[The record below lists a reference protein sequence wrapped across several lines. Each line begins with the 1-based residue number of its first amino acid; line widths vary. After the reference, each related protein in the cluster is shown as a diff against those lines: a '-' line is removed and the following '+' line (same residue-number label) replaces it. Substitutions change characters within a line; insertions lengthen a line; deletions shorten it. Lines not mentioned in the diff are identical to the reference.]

1 MRFLLCLCLFLLPAR
16 IQAAPIPAPLLGD
29 HKLTLPRV
37 TYLRLESTPPGSS
50 VYDRNYSETNPDQ
63 GMLGKTP
70 LTLPLDRNLSHVL
83 WVKHDGYQVDRVVVE
98 AVTPD
103 LEAAKSETVNVSLKP
118 ASVHAWLL
126 AHPFWAGLPVGVLGL
141 VLLMTHFRVRN
152 LRGELKQAQELD
164 APICGR
170 LINEYRV
177 LKTLGEGGS
186 AHVYLAEHATY
197 GDRYALKLLKTEVT
211 NPISLERFYREMAL
225 GLELRHPNLPRVWSY
240 GTYQGRPYMVMDYVA
255 GRTLALV
262 QSQLTRP
269 RLLEVF
275 SQVCQA
281 LGALHGYG
289 MVHRDVKPDNVMVLK
304 DGSVRLL
311 DFGIAKSIDM
321 QGLTATGT
329 ALGTPLYMS
338 PEHLNAKIV
347 DVRSDIYSAGV
358 MLFFLLT
365 GQTPFR
371 GETVMEVLGA
381 HLHEPPP
388 LEELPA
394 DTPPELVALLAKML
408 AKLPESRYSSMDEVI
423 AALTAAQV
431 QLC

>member
-1 MRFLLCLCLFLLPAR
+1 MRFFLCLCLFGLPA
-16 IQAAPIPAPLLGD
+16 ISQAAPIPTPLLGD
-29 HKLTLPRV
+29 HKLSLPRV
-37 TYLRLESTPPGSS
+37 TYLRLESNPPGCS
-50 VYDRNYSETNPDQ
+50 VYDRNYSETNSDQ
-63 GMLGKTP
+63 GRLGKTP

-83 WVKHDGYQVDRVVVE
+83 WLKRDGYQVDRVVVE

-103 LEAAKSETVNVSLKP
+103 QEANKSETINVQLKP
-118 ASVHAWLL
+118 ASVQAWLQ
-126 AHPFWAGLPVGVLGL
+126 AHPVWAGLPVGVLGL
-141 VLLMTHFRVRN
+141 VFLLTHLRLRN
-152 LRGELKQAQELD
+152 LRGELKNAHQLD
-164 APICGR
+164 APMCGR

-177 LKTLGEGGS
+177 LQILGEGGS
-186 AHVYLAEHATY
+186 ANVYLAEHATY

-211 NPISLERFYREMAL
+211 NPVSLERFYREMAL

-240 GTYQGRPYMVMDYVA
+240 GSYQGRPYMVMDYVA
-255 GRTLALV
+255 GQTLAQV
-262 QSQLTRP
+262 QSQLSRP

-281 LGALHGYG
+281 LAALHGYG

-311 DFGIAKSIDM
+311 DFGITKSLDV

-338 PEHLNAKIV
+338 PEHLNAKVV
-347 DVRSDIYSAGV
+347 DVRSDVYSAGV

-381 HLHEPPP
+381 HLHEAPP

-394 DTPPELVALLAKML
+394 DTPPELVAVLAKML

-423 AALTAAQV
+423 TALTAAQV

>member
-1 MRFLLCLCLFLLPAR
+1 MRPLLVLCLLLLPALAW
-16 IQAAPIPAPLLGD
+16 AAPIPPLGD
-29 HKLTLPRV
+29 HKLALPRV
-37 TYLRLESTPPGSS
+37 TFLRLDSNPSGSS
-50 VYDRNYSETNPDQ
+50 VYDRNYSETNPEQ
-63 GMLGKTP
+63 GLLGKTP

-83 WVKHDGYQVDRVVVE
+83 WVKRDGYQVDRVVVE
-98 AVTPD
+98 AVAPEQD
-103 LEAAKSETVNVSLKP
+103 AAKSDSVQVTLKP

-126 AHPFWAGLPVGVLGL
+126 AHPLLAGLPVGLLGL
-141 VLLMTHFRVRN
+141 ALLLTHLRMRN
-152 LRGELKQAQELD
+152 LRGELKNARELD
-164 APICGR
+164 TPLCGR
-170 LINEYRV
+170 LINDYRI

-186 AHVYLAEHATY
+186 ANVYLAQHDSY

-211 NPISLERFYREMAL
+211 NPVSLERFYREMAL

-255 GRTLALV
+255 GRTLAQV
-262 QSQLTRP
+262 QSTLSRP
-269 RLLEVF
+269 RLLQIF
-275 SQVCQA
+275 SEVCQA

-289 MVHRDVKPDNVMVLK
+289 MVHRDVKPDNVMVQP

-311 DFGIAKSIDM
+311 DFGIAKSIDV

-338 PEHLNAKIV
+338 PEHLNAKVV
-347 DVRSDIYSAGV
+347 DVRSDVYSAGV

-394 DTPPELVALLAKML
+394 DTPPELVALLGKML
-408 AKLPESRYSSMDEVI
+408 AKLPESRYSSMDEVVT
-423 AALTAAQV
+423 ALKA